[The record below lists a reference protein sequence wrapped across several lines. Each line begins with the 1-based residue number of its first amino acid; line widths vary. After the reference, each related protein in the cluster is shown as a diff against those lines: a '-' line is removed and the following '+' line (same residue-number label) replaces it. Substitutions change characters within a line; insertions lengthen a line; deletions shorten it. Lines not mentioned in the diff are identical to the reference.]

1 MIGLR
6 LPHVRSLCTWA
17 GVLVMGSTLAFAQD
31 RSLEYAVKATYV
43 YKFAP
48 FVHWP
53 AQAFDSPTAPLT
65 LCVLANESVAAVV
78 DEAVKGKAADGRP
91 FEVQHVT
98 LPLRNVRCH
107 ILYVAS
113 SRAATIAQA
122 LDAVRGRPVLTVA
135 DEAPGGV
142 DGLVI
147 NLATVD
153 GRVRFEVDLRA
164 AAANGL
170 EVSSKL
176 LALAIRVRSNP

>member
-1 MIGLR
+1 ML
-6 LPHVRSLCTWA
+6 L
-17 GVLVMGSTLAFAQD
+17 MGSTLAFAQD

-48 FVHWP
+48 FVQWP
-53 AQAFDSPTAPLT
+53 PQAFDSPTAPLT
-65 LCVLANESVAAVV
+65 LCVLANDSVAAVV
-78 DEAVKGKAADGRP
+78 DEAVRGQAVDGRP
-91 FEVQHVT
+91 IVVQHVT

-113 SRAATIAQA
+113 PRAATLTQA

-142 DGLVI
+142 PGLVVD
-147 NLATVD
+147 LVTVD

-164 AAANGL
+164 AAENGL

-176 LALAIRVRSNP
+176 LALAIKVRPNP